1 MKLRR
6 EATVMILSIPILD
19 QILILNSYLI
29 LTSHFF
35 PSCKRNEFRVYS
47 FHNLAF
53 DAKAFSL
60 SACVLCSV
68 YVSVSV
74 KLNQSNGQ
82 KKKYNLDLRTE
93 QASQMKMGC
102 AKEGGA
108 WEGGINYGARTT
120 FARDML

>member
-6 EATVMILSIPILD
+6 AATVMIPSIPILD

-35 PSCKRNEFRVYS
+35 PSCRRNEFRVYS
-47 FHNLAF
+47 FHNLVF
-53 DAKAFSL
+53 DAKAHFL
-60 SACVLCSV
+60 RVYCV

-93 QASQMKMGC
+93 HEQAFQMKVGC
-102 AKEGGA
+102 AKEGGT
-108 WEGGINYGARTT
+108 WRGE
-120 FARDML
+120 